1 MPLGIS
7 SLTIITT
14 RSTEAYVVLLRFINC
29 YLVAVFGTALSVRC
43 DTYDAQL
50 DALPKG
56 SIGSQLLS
64 FSRVLTSTAAV
75 MMHKLEQDELITRM
89 LDTKRVMNP
98 CTVGENP
105 SFEDSHRHGSG
116 NPTRRSIGCASAGRI
131 LSTHH
136 QNRPLNA
143 WHSLG
148 VKEPHR
154 RQSIHSS
161 YRHC

>member
-1 MPLGIS
+1 MPVS
-7 SLTIITT
+7 
-14 RSTEAYVVLLRFINC
+14 
-29 YLVAVFGTALSVRC
+29 
-43 DTYDAQL
+43 
-50 DALPKG
+50 
-56 SIGSQLLS
+56 
-64 FSRVLTSTAAV
+64 
-75 MMHKLEQDELITRM
+75 M
-89 LDTKRVMNP
+89 LDSAQHVNGDEFHGPGLMLRARSLAAALYRV
-98 CTVGENP
+98 
-105 SFEDSHRHGSG
+105 RHGSG